1 MAETIAMYLLR
12 QQIDDILRSQGYS
25 LSKNEFFLPSDDVA
39 VARNSLRQVHSL
51 AKKERIAKQDK
62 FISGNAEF
70 IQSHMID
77 GKDLS
82 VQNISPE
89 LIPVASSS
97 KWEVLF
103 RWWNHVWWSVPYEKA
118 YGRQMRYIVWDKY
131 HKAVIGLIGLQSP
144 ILSWM
149 PRDQYLNISASER
162 DYWVNQSMSAQRLG
176 ALPPYNIVLG
186 GKLTAM
192 LMASD
197 KIRKDFRRKYLEKIT
212 ILQKRELPA
221 NLLFVTTTGAFG
233 KSSVYTRLKLR
244 DDWLAK
250 FIGYSNGSG
259 TFHIPNQIY
268 GELLKVLSEKG
279 VDVKRG
285 YGNGPSRKMRLM
297 QQGMAA
303 LGYKNGIFHGVKRA
317 IYLFPFAKNLEKLIT
332 GKNQRPVWHHRQESD
347 LTGFWKERW
356 ILPRID
362 GLSERLRAFE
372 KERFISE
379 QKTEIAL
386 S

>member
-25 LSKNEFFLPSDDVA
+25 LSKDEFFLASNALD
-39 VARNSLRQVHSL
+39 SLRQAHSL

-77 GKDLS
+77 GRDLS
-82 VQNISPE
+82 VQDISPE

-186 GKLTAM
+186 GKLTSM
-192 LMASD
+192 LMTSD
-197 KIRKDFRRKYLEKIT
+197 KIREDFRRKYLEKIT

-221 NLLFVTTTGAFG
+221 NLLFITTTGAFG

-285 YGNGPSRKMRLM
+285 YGSGPSRKMRLM
-297 QQGMAA
+297 QQGMAV

-332 GKNQRPVWHHRQESD
+332 GKNRRPIWHHRQESD
-347 LTGFWKERW
+347 LTDFWKERW

-362 GLSERLRAFE
+362 KLSEKLRAFE

>member
-1 MAETIAMYLLR
+1 MYLLR

-25 LSKNEFFLPSDDVA
+25 LSKNEFFLASDGD
-39 VARNSLRQVHSL
+39 ARDSLRQAHSL

-77 GKDLS
+77 GRDLS
-82 VQNISPE
+82 VQDISPE

-149 PRDQYLNISASER
+149 PRDQYLNISAPER
-162 DYWVNQSMSAQRLG
+162 DYWINQSMSAQRLG

-186 GKLTAM
+186 GKLTSM
-192 LMASD
+192 LMTSD
-197 KIRKDFRRKYLEKIT
+197 KIREDFHRKYLEKIT

-221 NLLFVTTTGAFG
+221 NLLFITTTGAFG

-268 GELLKVLSEKG
+268 GELLKVLSENG

-303 LGYKNGIFHGVKRA
+303 LGYKNGISHGVKRA

-332 GKNQRPVWHHRQESD
+332 GKNRRPIWHHRQESD

-356 ILPRID
+356 ILPRINR
-362 GLSERLRAFE
+362 LSERLRAFE

-379 QKTEIAL
+379 QKREIAL

>member
-1 MAETIAMYLLR
+1 M
-12 QQIDDILRSQGYS
+12 
-25 LSKNEFFLPSDDVA
+25 SKNEFFLASDGD
-39 VARNSLRQVHSL
+39 ARDNLRQAHSL

-62 FISGNAEF
+62 FISDNAGF
-70 IQSHMID
+70 VQSHMID
-77 GKDLS
+77 GRDLS
-82 VQNISPE
+82 VEDISPE

-118 YGRQMRYIVWDKY
+118 YGRQMRYIVWDKH

-192 LMASD
+192 LMTSD
-197 KIRKDFRRKYLEKIT
+197 KIREDFRRKYSEKIT

-221 NLLFVTTTGAFG
+221 NLLFITTTGAFG
-233 KSSVYTRLKLR
+233 KSSVYTRLKLG
-244 DDWLAK
+244 DDWLAR

-297 QQGMAA
+297 QQGMTV

-332 GKNQRPVWHHRQESD
+332 GKNQRPLWHHRQESN
-347 LTGFWKERW
+347 LTDFWKERW

-362 GLSERLRAFE
+362 RLSEKLRAFE

>member
-1 MAETIAMYLLR
+1 MYLLR

-25 LSKNEFFLPSDDVA
+25 LSKNEFFLPSDDA
-39 VARNSLRQVHSL
+39 TVARNSLRQVHSL

-118 YGRQMRYIVWDKY
+118 YGRQMRYIVWDKC

-149 PRDQYLNISASER
+149 PRDQYLNISAPER
-162 DYWVNQSMSAQRLG
+162 DYWINQSMSAQRLG

-186 GKLTAM
+186 GKLTSM
-192 LMASD
+192 LMTSD
-197 KIRKDFRRKYLEKIT
+197 KIREDFHRKYLEKIT

-221 NLLFVTTTGAFG
+221 NLLFITTTGAFG

-268 GELLKVLSEKG
+268 GELLKVLSENG

-303 LGYKNGIFHGVKRA
+303 LGYKNGISHGVKRA

-332 GKNQRPVWHHRQESD
+332 GKNRRPIWHHRQESD

-362 GLSERLRAFE
+362 RLSERLRAFE

-379 QKTEIAL
+379 QKREIAL